1 MVLRPLPGRNP
12 SPSPKSWSSGP
23 LLPSPPPRA
32 RSRPRAPRSLSRP
45 PRSPF
50 PERCDSSIARILSS
64 ARCMASRARSVCPPS
79 SASIPSLA
87 SPLQLP
93 PLRPRRSISSS
104 SSRSFWGEMSGESPL
119 SSDLDFLKTILYCEL
134 VKSDWRSGSRSTC
147 SSSLSRSSPFF
158 RKLLKSGRW
167 LDSAVSLKIAERSP
181 AVDPLPVPLFWA
193 KSRSST
199 DGRLS
204 GVVCSG
210 RDRSSISSVVVRSSR
225 CSGSVDG
232 VKSPIVPSGRCI
244 AGANARTSPAR
255 SGAGSQRPSSATA
268 RRTIHRR
275 PRVDERAAQ
284 PPALGAA
291 DPDRPRDP
299 PDNDFDRLRMSHGV
313 LSRSGKKDFSTAG
326 RNGLCSLHDLA
337 DQGVGV
343 HPLGLALEVQD
354 DPVTQGR
361 HGEGLDV
368 LRAHV
373 VTPLREGPDLGAQHE
388 RLGAA
393 RAGAVPHE
401 PTRDLGRAGPGRVRR
416 HHDGGR
422 QVADVRGD
430 RHLADQLAERKH
442 RGPVHHA
449 AHRHVP

>member
-181 AVDPLPVPLFWA
+181 AVAPLPVPLRWA
-193 KSRSST
+193 KSRSSN

-204 GVVCSG
+204 GVADSG
-210 RDRSSISSVVVRSSR
+210 RDRSSIGSVVVRPLGQSI
-225 CSGSVDG
+225 GGTGDH
-232 VKSPIVPSGRCI
+232 
-244 AGANARTSPAR
+244 A
-255 SGAGSQRPSSATA
+255 QRHE
-268 RRTIHRR
+268 RRGD
-275 PRVDERAAQ
+275 DERGGAQTGLEREHDHGGEAAPECAAQ
-284 PPALGAA
+284 APVLRAT
-291 DPDRPRDP
+291 DPDLPRDP
-299 PDNDFDRLRMSHGV
+299 PDKDFDRLRMGHGV
-313 LSRSGKKDFSTAG
+313 LPR
-326 RNGLCSLHDLA
+326 
-337 DQGVGV
+337 
-343 HPLGLALEVQD
+343 
-354 DPVTQGR
+354 
-361 HGEGLDV
+361 
-368 LRAHV
+368 
-373 VTPLREGPDLGAQHE
+373 
-388 RLGAA
+388 
-393 RAGAVPHE
+393 
-401 PTRDLGRAGPGRVRR
+401 
-416 HHDGGR
+416 
-422 QVADVRGD
+422 
-430 RHLADQLAERKH
+430 
-442 RGPVHHA
+442 
-449 AHRHVP
+449 